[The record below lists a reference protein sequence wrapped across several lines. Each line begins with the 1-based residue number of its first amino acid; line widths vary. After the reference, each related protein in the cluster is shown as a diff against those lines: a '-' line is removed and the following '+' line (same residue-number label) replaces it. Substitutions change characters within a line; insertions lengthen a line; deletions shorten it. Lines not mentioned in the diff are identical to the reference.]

1 MHVVIVAP
9 IIKIWMNMPKIEL
22 SVQNWLVPVLGLT
35 EALPAVAELR
45 PVAVVGVAI
54 TGPCMASPPLL
65 SCLQLA
71 GLFFAICVPQ
81 DFSILFVPGKEL
93 GVTITEPWSYMAFPF
108 PPSWQAFFCW
118 VSPVSSQDFPVKNLV
133 VPS

>member
-65 SCLQLA
+65 FC
-71 GLFFAICVPQ
+71 
-81 DFSILFVPGKEL
+81 
-93 GVTITEPWSYMAFPF
+93 
-108 PPSWQAFFCW
+108 SWQAFSLQYVAPRICQSCSF
-118 VSPVSSQDFPVKNLV
+118 QAKNLV
-133 VPS
+133 